1 MEIGHTC
8 MGRGDGLPGIGME
21 RPEELE
27 ELAITNLNNGKVKE
41 GLKLMLRAA
50 KAYEGEG
57 NKADAARLY
66 KYLGYILLEKTGDVS
81 KARPS
86 LLKGAYLY
94 LDLIDR
100 ELSRPE
106 VEIDSLEE
114 YCFSVLEVFAR
125 LGDESNL
132 RKYAEEFAAIY
143 EDLGD
148 SYRENGDVEMA
159 IRAYESAYR
168 YYRIIEDVE
177 SYRRVSEALIT
188 LYGQVAE
195 GRLEKGD
202 TLGAAEAF
210 YRLAYFIL
218 AIFGYDIHF
227 IEMMDTAA
235 KNFEKASKMA
245 YSNGDLDGT
254 TSALVR
260 AQYAYL
266 LAKNFNRA
274 KLIGLNT
281 ARILHQVVSSHR
293 AQGEDE
299 KAAFKLLELAEALIG
314 IGKVNEGLEAYKSA
328 LEYGSNLRMRTGIRL
343 AFLKKHAVEKDSE
356 EILFEVETVEYY
368 LDRNRDAKAFEMAE
382 KAMKREN
389 LEETLEK
396 IHEAEGV
403 Y

>member
-1 MEIGHTC
+1 M
-8 MGRGDGLPGIGME
+8 PGIGIE
-21 RPEELE
+21 GPEELE
-27 ELAITNLNNGKVKE
+27 ERAIRSLNEGSVKE

-50 KAYEGEG
+50 KGYEERGE
-57 NKADAARLY
+57 KADAARLY

-100 ELSRPE
+100 ELSRPD
-106 VEIDSLEE
+106 VDLDSLDD
-114 YCFSVLEVFAR
+114 YCFNVLEVFAR
-125 LGDESNL
+125 LGDEKNL

-143 EDLGD
+143 EDLGN
-148 SYRENGDVEMA
+148 SYKDNNDVEMA

-168 YYRIIEDVE
+168 YYRIIDDAD

-195 GRLEKGD
+195 AKLERGD
-202 TLGAAEAF
+202 VLGAARAF

-227 IEMMDTAA
+227 MEMMDTAA
-235 KNFEKASKMA
+235 KNFEKASKLA

-254 TSALVR
+254 TGALVQ

-281 ARILHQVVSSHR
+281 ARMLHQVVSAYRS
-293 AQGEDE
+293 QGDDE
-299 KAAFKLLELAEALIG
+299 KTALKLLELAEALVG
-314 IGKVNEGLEAYKSA
+314 IGKTSEGLEAYKSA
-328 LEYGSNLRMRTGIRL
+328 LEYKSNLKMRTRIRL
-343 AFLKKHAVEKDSE
+343 AFLKKHAAENGSKEVLSD
-356 EILFEVETVEYY
+356 VETMEYY
-368 LDRNRDAKAFEMAE
+368 LGKGRDAKALELAE
-382 KAMKREN
+382 KAMEREN
-389 LEETLEK
+389 LRDILEK

>member
-1 MEIGHTC
+1 M
-8 MGRGDGLPGIGME
+8 PGIGIE
-21 RPEELE
+21 GPEELE
-27 ELAITNLNNGKVKE
+27 ERAIRSLNEGSVKE

-50 KAYEGEG
+50 KGYEGRGE
-57 NKADAARLY
+57 KADAARLY

-106 VEIDSLEE
+106 VDLDSLDD
-114 YCFSVLEVFAR
+114 YCFNVLEVFAR
-125 LGDESNL
+125 LGDEKNL
-132 RKYAEEFAAIY
+132 REYAEEFAAIY
-143 EDLGD
+143 EDLGN
-148 SYRENGDVEMA
+148 SYKDNNDVEMA

-168 YYRIIEDVE
+168 YYRIIDDAD

-195 GRLEKGD
+195 AKLERGD
-202 TLGAAEAF
+202 VLGAARAF

-227 IEMMDTAA
+227 MEMMDTAA
-235 KNFEKASKMA
+235 KNFEKASKLA

-254 TSALVR
+254 TGALVQ

-281 ARILHQVVSSHR
+281 ARMLHQVVSAYRS
-293 AQGEDE
+293 QGDDE
-299 KAAFKLLELAEALIG
+299 KTALKLLELAEALVG
-314 IGKVNEGLEAYKSA
+314 IGKTSEGLEAYKSA
-328 LEYGSNLRMRTGIRL
+328 LEYKSNLKMRTRIRL
-343 AFLKKHAVEKDSE
+343 AFLKKHAAENGSKEVLSD
-356 EILFEVETVEYY
+356 VETMEYY
-368 LDRNRDAKAFEMAE
+368 LGKGRDAKALELAE
-382 KAMKREN
+382 KAMEREN
-389 LEETLEK
+389 LRDILEK

>member
-1 MEIGHTC
+1 M
-8 MGRGDGLPGIGME
+8 PGIGIE
-21 RPEELE
+21 GPEELE
-27 ELAITNLNNGKVKE
+27 EHAIRSLNEGSVKE

-50 KAYEGEG
+50 KGYEERGE
-57 NKADAARLY
+57 KADAARLY

-106 VEIDSLEE
+106 VDLDSLDD
-114 YCFSVLEVFAR
+114 YCFNVLEVFAR
-125 LGDESNL
+125 LGDEKNL

-143 EDLGD
+143 EDLGN
-148 SYRENGDVEMA
+148 SYKDNNDVEMA

-168 YYRIIEDVE
+168 YYRIIDDAD

-195 GRLEKGD
+195 AKLERGD
-202 TLGAAEAF
+202 VLGAARAF

-227 IEMMDTAA
+227 MEMMDTAA
-235 KNFEKASKMA
+235 KNFEKASKLA

-254 TSALVR
+254 TGALVQ

-281 ARILHQVVSSHR
+281 ARMLHQVVSAYRS
-293 AQGEDE
+293 QGDDE
-299 KAAFKLLELAEALIG
+299 KTALKLLELAEALVG
-314 IGKVNEGLEAYKSA
+314 IGKTSEGLEAYKSA
-328 LEYGSNLRMRTGIRL
+328 LEYKSNLKMRTRIRL
-343 AFLKKHAVEKDSE
+343 AFLKKHAAENGSKEVLSD
-356 EILFEVETVEYY
+356 VETVEYY
-368 LDRNRDAKAFEMAE
+368 LGKGRDAKALELAE
-382 KAMKREN
+382 KAMEREN
-389 LEETLEK
+389 LRDTLEK

>member
-1 MEIGHTC
+1 M
-8 MGRGDGLPGIGME
+8 PGIGIE
-21 RPEELE
+21 GPEELE
-27 ELAITNLNNGKVKE
+27 ERAIRSLNEGSVKE

-50 KAYEGEG
+50 KGYEERGE
-57 NKADAARLY
+57 KADAARLY

-100 ELSRPE
+100 ELSRPD
-106 VEIDSLEE
+106 VDLDSLDD
-114 YCFSVLEVFAR
+114 YCFNVLEVFAR
-125 LGDESNL
+125 LGDEKNL

-143 EDLGD
+143 EDLGN
-148 SYRENGDVEMA
+148 SYKDNNDVEMA

-168 YYRIIEDVE
+168 YYRIIDDAD

-195 GRLEKGD
+195 AKLERGD
-202 TLGAAEAF
+202 VLGAARAF

-227 IEMMDTAA
+227 MEMMDTAA
-235 KNFEKASKMA
+235 KNFEKASKLA

-254 TSALVR
+254 TGALVQ

-281 ARILHQVVSSHR
+281 ARMLHQVVSAYRS
-293 AQGEDE
+293 QGDDE
-299 KAAFKLLELAEALIG
+299 KTALKLLELAEALVG
-314 IGKVNEGLEAYKSA
+314 IGKTSEGLEAYKSA
-328 LEYGSNLRMRTGIRL
+328 LEYKSNLKMRTRIRL
-343 AFLKKHAVEKDSE
+343 AFLKKHAAENGSKEVLSD
-356 EILFEVETVEYY
+356 VETMEYY
-368 LDRNRDAKAFEMAE
+368 LGKGRDAKALELAE
-382 KAMKREN
+382 KAMEREN
-389 LEETLEK
+389 LRDTLEK